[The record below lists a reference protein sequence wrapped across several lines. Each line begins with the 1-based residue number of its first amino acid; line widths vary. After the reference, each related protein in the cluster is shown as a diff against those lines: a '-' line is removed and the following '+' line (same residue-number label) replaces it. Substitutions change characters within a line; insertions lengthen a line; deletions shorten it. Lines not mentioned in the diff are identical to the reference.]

1 MTPKKYKRTT
11 HFRRLPTFP
20 GIWGALGLAH
30 GPKERNW
37 RSMSSCHCCSFCF
50 CFILKIDFRIFF
62 QIDDNDAAAI
72 GAGRFST
79 RGAQNR
85 SFPQKQTRGS
95 GFPSRPRK
103 FIGFPDDHAVKD
115 TSSDPPRKACLS
127 RLTASSSDRTVS
139 PTVHGNRIINSGP
152 RRTPK
157 SQSFCVFYVLQNPVA
172 AERTCGL
179 SRGVPAEHGGTRS

>member
-1 MTPKKYKRTT
+1 MMTQKKYKRTT
-11 HFRRLPTFP
+11 HIRRLPTFP

-115 TSSDPPRKACLS
+115 TSSDPPRFW
-127 RLTASSSDRTVS
+127 
-139 PTVHGNRIINSGP
+139 P
-152 RRTPK
+152 RRHPPV
-157 SQSFCVFYVLQNPVA
+157 QPMQECILLQP
-172 AERTCGL
+172 
-179 SRGVPAEHGGTRS
+179 GVPVGALESRP

>member
-1 MTPKKYKRTT
+1 MMTQKKYKRTT
-11 HFRRLPTFP
+11 HIRRLPTFP

-115 TSSDPPRKACLS
+115 TSSDPPR
-127 RLTASSSDRTVS
+127 LTALVS
-139 PTVHGNRIINSGP
+139 PSALLLLSCLVLIPSRFAVSLSLTCLP
-152 RRTPK
+152 
-157 SQSFCVFYVLQNPVA
+157 SFRCA
-172 AERTCGL
+172 R
-179 SRGVPAEHGGTRS
+179 